1 MLIMQDTEI
10 YFRQI
15 NLNNRIDATAEI
27 EAGINQVHLLQE
39 PYTNI
44 VKGECGVDKKNKCYC
59 VPFGRAA
66 IYAPDVRDVTILPIW
81 DLMSQDMAVV
91 LMESKAERKPLLIV
105 SLYCHDSATEN
116 AVTQDL
122 IKVSEYSTKHD
133 TQLLIG
139 ADTNIWSSM
148 WHSTK

>member
-1 MLIMQDTEI
+1 MAEI
-10 YFRQI
+10 KICFRQI

-27 EAGINQVHLLQE
+27 EAGINQIHLLQE

-44 VKGECGVDKKNKCYC
+44 VKGECGVDKKNKCYFF
-59 VPFGRAA
+59 PFGRAA
-66 IYAPDVRDVTILPIW
+66 IFAPDVTDVTLLPIW
-81 DLMSQDMAVV
+81 DLMSQDMVV
-91 LMESKAERKPLLIV
+91 DLLESEAERKPLLIV